1 MKARIEDIYSD
12 VMSARTRIKETGEH
26 FAEVFPDNRDP
37 IRFFSSPAR
46 AEIGG
51 NHTDHQHGKVLA
63 AAIDPDT
70 LCAAALNG
78 KGVIRAFSEGYGMA
92 EIDLACLQP
101 VKEDESKSRSFI
113 RGVADRLKRRDWCV
127 EGFDCYVTSLVKA
140 GSSISSSAAF
150 AVLFGEVINGL
161 FNSDMI
167 SFDEIAKAAKYA
179 ENVHFG
185 KPSGLLDQMTCAAG
199 GFVFID
205 FADETAP
212 IVERVGFDPKEYGY
226 KLCILATGGSHEGLT
241 DEYASIPLEMKRV
254 AHMFGKEFLRE
265 VERDEFF
272 ESIPS
277 IRSRVPDRA
286 IMRAMHFF
294 DEDRRAQMEKDALL
308 AGDIQGFLDLVNES
322 GYSSEALLENIFP
335 SAMSDRSLAFG
346 IGWAKHLLDGRG
358 AARVQGGG
366 FAGTLE
372 AFVPV
377 DMLDTFTESYEK
389 VFGKGSV
396 MTTGIRPVGCTEIEI

>member
-1 MKARIEDIYSD
+1 
-12 VMSARTRIKETGEH
+12 
-26 FAEVFPDNRDP
+26 
-37 IRFFSSPAR
+37 
-46 AEIGG
+46 
-51 NHTDHQHGKVLA
+51 
-63 AAIDPDT
+63 
-70 LCAAALNG
+70 
-78 KGVIRAFSEGYGMA
+78 
-92 EIDLACLQP
+92 
-101 VKEDESKSRSFI
+101 
-113 RGVADRLKRRDWCV
+113 
-127 EGFDCYVTSLVKA
+127 
-140 GSSISSSAAF
+140 
-150 AVLFGEVINGL
+150 
-161 FNSDMI
+161 
-167 SFDEIAKAAKYA
+167 
-179 ENVHFG
+179 
-185 KPSGLLDQMTCAAG
+185 
-199 GFVFID
+199 
-205 FADETAP
+205 
-212 IVERVGFDPKEYGY
+212 
-226 KLCILATGGSHEGLT
+226 
-241 DEYASIPLEMKRV
+241 MKRV

-335 SAMSDRSLAFG
+335 STMSDRSLAFG